1 MVRLRRLS
9 IVEFIGAPSSRARST
24 APACVALAGAVLI
37 AFGSAAA
44 AQEPLVA
51 KCEGPLGRNATRADV
66 MKAFGQNAVDER
78 VDHDGAEEKLRA
90 TVLYAQDPKRRLEI
104 IWEDQRAR
112 RRPTIR
118 ITGESTWTTPHG
130 IRLGMT
136 LADIERL
143 NGKPFRL
150 YGYEW
155 DLGGRTT
162 NWQGGALGKP
172 LPGGCRLRLSIGID
186 DESIK
191 SPHLDKVS
199 GDTEYLSSNPD
210 IRALKP
216 KVFIILLEHVKR

>member
-1 MVRLRRLS
+1 M
-9 IVEFIGAPSSRARST
+9 T
-24 APACVALAGAVLI
+24 VAGRMCAILVAAVLL
-37 AFGSAAA
+37 AFGSAAP

-51 KCEGPLGRNATRADV
+51 KCEGPFGRNATRADV
-66 MKAFGQNAVDER
+66 IKAFGQNAVDE
-78 VDHDGAEEKLRA
+78 VLEPEPEVKLKA
-90 TVLYAQDPKRRLEI
+90 TVLYPKDPKRRLEI
-104 IWEDQRAR
+104 IWEDQKAR
-112 RRPTIR
+112 RRPTMQ

-143 NGKPFRL
+143 NGKPFKL

-186 DESIK
+186 DAAMK
-191 SPHLDKVS
+191 SAHLEKVS
-199 GDTEYLSSNPD
+199 GDTEYLSSNPHM
-210 IRALKP
+210 RALKP
-216 KVFIILLEHVKR
+216 AVFIILLEHVKR

>member
-1 MVRLRRLS
+1 M
-9 IVEFIGAPSSRARST
+9 T
-24 APACVALAGAVLI
+24 VAGRMCAILVAAVLL
-37 AFGSAAA
+37 AFGSAAP

-51 KCEGPLGRNATRADV
+51 KCEGPFGRNATRADV
-66 MKAFGQNAVDER
+66 IKAFGQNAVDE
-78 VDHDGAEEKLRA
+78 VLEPEPEVKLKA
-90 TVLYAQDPKRRLEI
+90 TVLYPKDPKRRLEI
-104 IWEDQRAR
+104 IWEDQKAR
-112 RRPTIR
+112 RRPTMQ

-143 NGKPFRL
+143 NGKPFKL

-186 DESIK
+186 DEATK

-199 GDTEYLSSNPD
+199 GDTEYLSSNPHM
-210 IRALKP
+210 RALKP
-216 KVFIILLEHVKR
+216 AVFIILLEHVKR